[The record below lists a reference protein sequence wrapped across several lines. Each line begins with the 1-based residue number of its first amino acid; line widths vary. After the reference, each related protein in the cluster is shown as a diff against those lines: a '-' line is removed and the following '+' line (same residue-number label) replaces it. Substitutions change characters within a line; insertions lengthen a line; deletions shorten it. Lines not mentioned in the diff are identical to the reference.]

1 MDGEEHPKEKE
12 QCVHKRQHH
21 WTKELNKYSWEY
33 NILLSG
39 AMFRICILSLEQLK
53 SSEGL

>member
-21 WTKELNKYSWEY
+21 WTKELKYSWDH

-39 AMFRICILSLEQLK
+39 TMFRICILSLEQLK
-53 SSEGL
+53 SGEGL

>member
-1 MDGEEHPKEKE
+1 MDGEEHPREKE

-21 WTKELNKYSWEY
+21 WTKELNKYSWDY
-33 NILLSG
+33 NTLLSG
-39 AMFRICILSLEQLK
+39 TMFRICILSLEQLK